1 MSGKDAFVEDEKVKI
16 GETVSMVD
24 DLLAKKVLSQY
35 EVIALGTLLQNVYSG
50 IEGIMRYQLQEIGI
64 RLNKDENWHKNLL
77 MQYRDHG
84 MISDK
89 QFEGLLELLLFRHLH
104 IHGYGFMLDETRLL
118 ELAEP
123 VPELYRGLF
132 KNDSIESDAEIV
144 L

>member
-16 GETVSMVD
+16 GETVAMVD
-24 DLLAKKVLSQY
+24 DLLAKKDLSQY

-77 MQYRDHG
+77 IQYRDHG
-84 MISDK
+84 MISDT

-104 IHGYGFMLDETRLL
+104 IHGYGFMLNETRLL

-123 VPELYRGLF
+123 VPELYRGIF
-132 KNDSIESDAEIV
+132 KNDSIEYDSEIV

>member
-1 MSGKDAFVEDEKVKI
+1 MSGKDAFLEDEKGKI
-16 GETVSMVD
+16 GKTVAMVD
-24 DLLAKKVLSQY
+24 DLLAKKDLSQY

-77 MQYRDHG
+77 IQYRDHG

-104 IHGYGFMLDETRLL
+104 IHGYGFMLNETRLL

-132 KNDSIESDAEIV
+132 KNDSIEYDSEIV

>member
-1 MSGKDAFVEDEKVKI
+1 MSGKDAFVEDEKVKS
-16 GETVSMVD
+16 GETVAMVD

>member
-77 MQYRDHG
+77 IQYRDHG

-104 IHGYGFMLDETRLL
+104 IHGYGFMLNETRLL

-132 KNDSIESDAEIV
+132 KNDSIEYDSEIV

>member
-89 QFEGLLELLLFRHLH
+89 QFEGLLELFLFRHLH